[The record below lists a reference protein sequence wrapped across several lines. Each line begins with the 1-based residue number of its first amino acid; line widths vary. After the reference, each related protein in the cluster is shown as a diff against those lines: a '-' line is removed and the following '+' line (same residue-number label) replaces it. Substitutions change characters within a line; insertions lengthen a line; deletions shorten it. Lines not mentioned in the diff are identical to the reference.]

1 LIFKKFLDLNG
12 DGYVD
17 KQEFE
22 QVMKDKG
29 KELNQDQIDIFN
41 KKFQQDENAKVTYE
55 RMYFI
60 LPMSI
65 INDLFF

>member
-1 LIFKKFLDLNG
+1 MIFKKFLDLNG

>member
-65 INDLFF
+65 IND

>member
-1 LIFKKFLDLNG
+1 MIFKKFLDLNG

-65 INDLFF
+65 INDWFF